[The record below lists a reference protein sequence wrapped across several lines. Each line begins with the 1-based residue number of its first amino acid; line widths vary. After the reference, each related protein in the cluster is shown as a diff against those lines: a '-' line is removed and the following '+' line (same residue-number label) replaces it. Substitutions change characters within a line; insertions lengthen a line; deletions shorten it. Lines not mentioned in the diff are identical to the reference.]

1 MIQGGAKMLGLSQ
14 YDAAGVLDIEL
25 SMTGLDDKDRGLGID
40 KAKAIVRVVATAI
53 VANNG
58 RIEEQLKTA
67 GIVIE

>member
-1 MIQGGAKMLGLSQ
+1 MLGLSQ
-14 YDAAGVLDIEL
+14 YDVAGVLDIEL

-58 RIEEQLKTA
+58 RIEEQLKAA
-67 GIVIE
+67 GVVIE